1 MSRNTVILIAAIAF
15 GLGIGVGALG
25 LLFAT
30 GNVAPSGSSGAPTLD
45 PNVLPTE
52 NPVFALSTENADLQA
67 TITGM
72 SDQMGVM
79 SDQMA
84 AIQGTAQAAMTMAVD
99 AAAQAV
105 ETEEVEATTAATAEP
120 TEVPPT
126 AAPTAAPTEATDAEA
141 GGSER
146 VLYRISQEG
155 SEARFLIDET
165 LSGSEI
171 VVVGATSNVEG
182 DIIINFSNPM
192 QSQLGEIAVNAR
204 TLRTDNEFRDQ
215 SLRGLILNTQQYE
228 FIRFVPT
235 EFAALTSDPVS
246 VGDTVEFE
254 ITGDVTVR
262 DVTRSVTFMVGVTV
276 VSEDRIEG
284 LAISPEIP
292 YTDFNL
298 SVRPPPNVSFLGETV
313 TLELEFVAEKVE

>member
-1 MSRNTVILIAAIAF
+1 MSRNTVILIAAVAF

-45 PNVLPTE
+45 SSVLPTE
-52 NPVFALSTENADLQA
+52 NPVFALSTENAALQA
-67 TITGM
+67 TIVGM
-72 SDQMGVM
+72 SDEV
-79 SDQMA
+79 A
-84 AIQGTAQAAMTMAVD
+84 AMQGTAQAAMQMAMTAEAG
-99 AAAQAV
+99 AAAQVV
-105 ETEEVEATTAATAEP
+105 ETEEVEAPAATVEP
-120 TEVPPT
+120 TEVPAT
-126 AAPTAAPTEATDAEA
+126 TAPTAAPTEATDAEA

-146 VLYRISQEG
+146 VLYRISQEE

-171 VVVGATSNVEG
+171 VVVGATNNVEG

-215 SLRGLILNTQQYE
+215 SLRGLILSTQQYE

-246 VGDTVEFE
+246 VGDTVEFQ

-262 DVTRSVTFMVGVTV
+262 DVTRPVTFMVGVTV

-313 TLELEFVAEKVE
+313 TLEFDFVAERVE

>member
-25 LLFAT
+25 LLFST

-52 NPVFALSTENADLQA
+52 NPVFALSTENAALQA
-67 TITGM
+67 TLVGM
-72 SDQMGVM
+72 S
-79 SDQMA
+79 A
-84 AIQGTAQAAMTMAVD
+84 AMEAVEGTAQAAMTMAVD
-99 AAAQAV
+99 MAAAQAV
-105 ETEEVEATTAATAEP
+105 ETEEVESTAAATAEP
-120 TEVPPT
+120 TEVPAT
-126 AAPTAAPTEATDAEA
+126 TAPTAAPTEAADAEA

-146 VLYRISQEG
+146 VLYRINEDE

-165 LSGSEI
+165 LSGNEI
-171 VVVGATSNVEG
+171 VVVGATSDVAG

-215 SLRGLILNTQQYE
+215 AVRGLILSTQQYE

-246 VGDTVEFE
+246 VGDTIEFE

-262 DVTRSVTFMVGVTV
+262 DVTRPVTFAVTV
-276 VSEDRIEG
+276 TVASEDRLEG
-284 LAISPEIP
+284 IAISPEIP